1 MYKITYSKDRF
12 KEKGIEKEE
21 IRKLITSHITLSET
35 IRKNL
40 SYYEGNHE
48 VLIRKRKTKNAPNNK
63 PVCNHAK
70 DIADTSTGFFM
81 GAPVSYTSKEND
93 EELDILKTVLNKA
106 GADEV
111 DQDNALDMARCGVA
125 YEYVYVKKDE
135 NTILLKNLE
144 PTNTFIVYDDTI
156 EQNPLFAVY
165 YYFRKEENTSKV
177 KFIATVMTNELIYDL
192 TIFDTDG
199 YQPLTEEPKVH
210 YFGEIPVIEYQNNKD
225 NIGDY
230 EQQIPLIDCYNNL
243 MADRVNDK
251 EQFIDAILVIY
262 GAILGDDSEE
272 TSAALK
278 VLKEDK
284 LLELPEG
291 SKAEYLSRTFDEQSV
306 EVLRKA
312 IKDDIYSFSHVPNLT
327 DENFV
332 GNSSGIAME
341 YKLLGL
347 QMITN
352 TKEKY
357 YRKGLKRRFTMISNY
372 LGLRSIR
379 LNIENIIPEFTRS
392 LPRNMLELSQIITNL
407 KGTVSQKTLIS
418 QLGFVEDPQKEI
430 DAVKKETEENIKV
443 QQKMFNQNENTPI
456 EETPDKEKEVETD
469 E

>member
-1 MYKITYSKDRF
+1 MHKITYSRERF
-12 KEKGIEKEE
+12 EEKGIEKEE
-21 IRKLITSHITLSET
+21 IRKLIASHMTFSKVIQ
-35 IRKNL
+35 KNL

-48 VLIRKRKTKNAPNNK
+48 ILKRERKTKNSPNNK

-81 GAPVSYTSKEND
+81 GAPISYTLKDNEK
-93 EELDILKTVLNKA
+93 ELDILKTVLNTA

-111 DQDNALDMARCGVA
+111 DQDNALDMSRCGVA
-125 YEYVYVKKDE
+125 YEYIYVKKDE
-135 NTILLKNLE
+135 NTIILKNLE

-165 YYFRKEENTSKV
+165 YYARKEENTGKI
-177 KFIATVMTNELIYDL
+177 KFRSTVMTDRLIYDL

-199 YQPLTEEPKVH
+199 YQPITEEPTEH
-210 YFGEIPVIEYQNNKD
+210 YFGEIPVVEYQNNKD

-230 EQQIPLIDCYNNL
+230 EQQIPLIDAYNTL

-262 GAILGDDSEE
+262 GALLGDDSDE
-272 TSAALK
+272 TSEALK

-291 SKAEYLSRTFDEQSV
+291 AKAEYLARTFDEQSV

-379 LNIENIIPEFTRS
+379 LNAENIIPEFTRA
-392 LPRNMLELSQIITNL
+392 LPKNMLELSEIITNL

-418 QLGFVEDPQKEI
+418 QLDFVENPQEEI
-430 DAVKKETEENIKV
+430 EILKKENKENMKI
-443 QQKMFNQNENTPI
+443 QQSMFNQNENTPM
-456 EETPDKEKEVETD
+456 EETSDKEKEVETD